1 MTQFKLLG
9 STALVALVSGSAA
22 FADVTPEDVWQNWK
36 DMTASYGQTV
46 TVESEAR
53 DGDTLVVKG
62 IQITSENE
70 KTKADIS
77 IDELNFTDAG
87 DGSVDVTI
95 SDENSFVVTTPAEGE
110 GEPTEVT
117 VNVSMPDFALKVSG
131 SAEELRNDYTAPSL
145 KVSLAEIN
153 GVDAEKVDLSADLT
167 MTDMSG
173 SGITKGATDKTSTG
187 TFAAKSMSLNFTAK
201 DSEKGSDFTM
211 AGTMA
216 DLAGSMTSAT
226 AGSMDM
232 ADMAAALKA
241 GFAMSADYTYG
252 KGDYTFAFTEAEN
265 TANGSLTVDNG
276 NFSVVMDKDKLG
288 YGAGSKGAVVTVA
301 GSQIPFPELKVS
313 YAESAFNLLMP
324 VSKSDTPSNFALVTK
339 IIDLALPEEVWAMAD
354 PTGALPH
361 DPLTVALD
369 TKGTATLK
377 LDIMDTAAMKAN
389 GEAAPGDLN
398 SLDLTELTVKAAGA
412 EIVGSGALTF
422 DNTDTTTFQGVPA
435 PTGIVDFKITGAN
448 GLMDKL
454 AAMGLIPE
462 DQLMGARMMMGMFAK
477 MVEGQT
483 DTMTSTVEFKDK
495 GLFVNGQQLQ

>member
-1 MTQFKLLG
+1 MTQFRLLG
-9 STALVALVSGSAA
+9 TTALVALVSANAA
-22 FADVTPEDVWQNWK
+22 FADVTPEEVWQNWK

-46 TVESEAR
+46 TAESEAR
-53 DGDTLVVKG
+53 EGDVLVVKG
-62 IQITSENE
+62 IQITSEHE
-70 KTKADIS
+70 EAKSDIS
-77 IDELNFTDAG
+77 IGELNFADAG

-95 SDENSFVVTTPAEGE
+95 SDTSSFVITTPAEGE

-131 SAEELRNDYTAPSL
+131 TADELRNDYTAPSL
-145 KVSLAEIN
+145 TVSLAEIN
-153 GVDAEKVDLSADLT
+153 GVDADKVDLSADVT
-167 MTDMSG
+167 MTEMSG
-173 SGITKGATDKTSTG
+173 SSITKGTTDKSSTG
-187 TFAAKSMSLNFTAK
+187 TFAAKGMSVNFAAK
-201 DSEKGSDFTM
+201 DSEKGGDFTM
-211 AGTMA
+211 AGTLA
-216 DLAGSMTSAT
+216 DLAGNMSSTT
-226 AGSMDM
+226 VGTMDM

-265 TANGSLTVDNG
+265 TMNGSATVESG
-276 NFSVVMDKDKLG
+276 NFNVVMDKDKLG

-313 YAESAFNLLMP
+313 YAESVFNFLMP
-324 VSKSDTPSNFALVTK
+324 VSKSDTPSDFAVVTK

-354 PTGALPH
+354 PTAALPH
-361 DPLTVALD
+361 DPLTVAID
-369 TKGTATLK
+369 TKGTAK
-377 LDIMDTAAMKAN
+377 LNIDMMDAAAMEAA
-389 GEAAPGDLN
+389 GDAAPGELH

-422 DNTDTTTFQGVPA
+422 DNTDTTTFQGMPA
-435 PTGIVDFKITGAN
+435 PTGTVDFKVTGAN
-448 GLMDKL
+448 ALMDKL
-454 AAMGLIPE
+454 ASMGLIPE
-462 DQLMGARMMMGMFAK
+462 DQLMGARMMLGMFAK